1 MIFVD
6 TNVLVDVLNN
16 EPQWADWSIHQL
28 RMQSKIHVLS
38 INPIIYA
45 ELSSA
50 FTKIEDLENVVK
62 TMQLKMIQ
70 MPRPALFLAAKAFHL
85 YRKREGVKHNVLGDF
100 FIGAHATVNQVP
112 ILTRDTQRYQT
123 YFPTVR
129 LIAPNALH

>member
-6 TNVLVDVLNN
+6 TNVLVDVLSN

-70 MPRPALFLAAKAFHL
+70 IPRPALFLAAKAFHL
-85 YRKREGVKHNVLGDF
+85 YRKRWGVKHNVLGDF
-100 FIGAHATVNQVP
+100 FIGAHAAVNQVP

-129 LIAPNALH
+129 LITTNALH

>member
-1 MIFVD
+1 LIFVD
-6 TNVLVDVLNN
+6 TNVLVDVLSN

-70 MPRPALFLAAKAFHL
+70 IPRPALFLAAKAFHL
-85 YRKREGVKHNVLGDF
+85 YRKRGGVKHNVLGDF
-100 FIGAHATVNQVP
+100 FIGAHAAVNQVP

-129 LIAPNALH
+129 LITPNALH

>member
-1 MIFVD
+1 MILVD

-38 INPIIYA
+38 INPIIYT

-70 MPRPALFLAAKAFHL
+70 IPRPALFLAAKAFH
-85 YRKREGVKHNVLGDF
+85 
-100 FIGAHATVNQVP
+100 
-112 ILTRDTQRYQT
+112 
-123 YFPTVR
+123 
-129 LIAPNALH
+129 

>member
-1 MIFVD
+1 LIFVD
-6 TNVLVDVLNN
+6 TTVLVDVLSN

-70 MPRPALFLAAKAFHL
+70 IPRPALFLAAKAFHL
-85 YRKREGVKHNVLGDF
+85 YRKRGGVKHNVLGDF
-100 FIGAHATVNQVP
+100 FIGAHAAVNQVP

-129 LIAPNALH
+129 LITPNALH

>member
-50 FTKIEDLENVVK
+50 FTKIEDLENAVK

-85 YRKREGVKHNVLGDF
+85 YRKRGGVKHNVLVDF
-100 FIGAHATVNQVP
+100 FIGAHAAVNQVP

-129 LIAPNALH
+129 LIAPIALH

>member
-16 EPQWADWSIHQL
+16 EPQWADWSMHQL

-62 TMQLKMIQ
+62 TLQLKMIQ

-85 YRKREGVKHNVLGDF
+85 YRKRGGVKHNVLGDF
-100 FIGAHATVNQVP
+100 FIGAHAAVSQVP

>member
-6 TNVLVDVLNN
+6 TNVLVDVLSN

-85 YRKREGVKHNVLGDF
+85 YRKRGGVKHNVLGDF
-100 FIGAHATVNQVP
+100 FIGAHAAVSHVP